1 MDYLLYLF
9 VPFAISVGIT
19 PLVKRIAVALGAYAE
34 INERTIHTGKIARIG
49 GVAIYVAFIVSM
61 TCFIEVDATFNA
73 ILIGGFVMFMGGL
86 IDDLVDLR
94 PRYKFGFQVLAALI
108 VMLMG
113 NVSLDVIRLPLG
125 IRIDMGI
132 ISMIVTFFWI
142 TGITNAINLIDGLD
156 GLAGGLSA
164 IVLIVIASLAL
175 VVPRSDVV
183 IPSLILA
190 GASLGFLIYNSYPAS
205 IFMGDCGSQFL
216 GFSIAVISL
225 LGFKGSTII
234 TLALP
239 ILMLLIPIIDTLSAI
254 LRRTLAGHKFSDAD
268 RNHLHHALMRR
279 FGHRNT
285 VLILYAITAL
295 FGLTAYVYIV
305 NKAAGLIC
313 MAIIMLGFELFIESS
328 QMISSKYHPLLGIFH
343 RLVRRRPDEEKET
356 EKQQAEKEEQ

>member
-1 MDYLLYLF
+1 MKYLLYVF
-9 VPFAISVGIT
+9 IPFIISVCLT
-19 PLVKRIAVALGAYAE
+19 PVVKRIAVSLGAYAQ

-49 GVAIYVAFIVSM
+49 GVSIYVAFILAM
-61 TCFIEVDATFNA
+61 TCFVEVDDTFNA
-73 ILIGGFVMFMGGL
+73 ILIGGFIMFIGGL

-94 PRYKFGFQVLAALI
+94 PRYKFGFQILAALY
-108 VMLMG
+108 VMLVG
-113 NVSLDVIRLPLG
+113 NISLDVIRLPFG
-125 IRIDMGI
+125 VTIDMGI

-164 IVLIVIASLAL
+164 IVLIVIVSLAL

-183 IPSLILA
+183 VPSLILA
-190 GASLGFLIYNSYPAS
+190 GACLGFLVYNSYPAS

-216 GFSIAVISL
+216 GFSIAVIAL

-239 ILMLLIPIIDTLSAI
+239 ILMLLIPIIDTISAI
-254 LRRTLAGHKFSDAD
+254 LRRTLAGHKFSEAD

-295 FGLTAYVYIV
+295 FGLTAYVYIIHKV
-305 NKAAGLIC
+305 AGLIC
-313 MAIIMLGFELFIESS
+313 MAVIMIGFELFIESS
-328 QMISSKYHPLLGIFH
+328 QMISSRYHPLLSLFY
-343 RLVRRRPDEEKET
+343 RLCKKEQKEIEKKDE
-356 EKQQAEKEEQ
+356 

>member
-1 MDYLLYLF
+1 
-9 VPFAISVGIT
+9 
-19 PLVKRIAVALGAYAE
+19 
-34 INERTIHTGKIARIG
+34 
-49 GVAIYVAFIVSM
+49 M
-61 TCFIEVDATFNA
+61 TCFVEVDATFNA

-190 GASLGFLIYNSYPAS
+190 GASLGFLI
-205 IFMGDCGSQFL
+205 
-216 GFSIAVISL
+216 
-225 LGFKGSTII
+225 
-234 TLALP
+234 
-239 ILMLLIPIIDTLSAI
+239 
-254 LRRTLAGHKFSDAD
+254 
-268 RNHLHHALMRR
+268 
-279 FGHRNT
+279 
-285 VLILYAITAL
+285 
-295 FGLTAYVYIV
+295 
-305 NKAAGLIC
+305 
-313 MAIIMLGFELFIESS
+313 
-328 QMISSKYHPLLGIFH
+328 
-343 RLVRRRPDEEKET
+343 
-356 EKQQAEKEEQ
+356 